1 MKDYMTTVAW
11 DGTYLAADTLST
23 DNWGLKG
30 HANKIL
36 EGENFI
42 LGIAGPQGLI
52 LAWWR
57 QVQSL
62 PASSVIAHGYTH
74 YEREHNNPS
83 MILVTAHKAYKLDGP
98 VFIELEEGEKV
109 AIGSGRDFAMAA
121 MYLGKEAGE
130 AVLVAAHFDVNTNN
144 RVQVVQ
150 RPAP

>member
-1 MKDYMTTVAW
+1 MTTVAW
-11 DGTYLAADTLST
+11 DGFTMACDSLAVDS
-23 DNWGLKG
+23 WGLKSR
-30 HANKIL
+30 ADKVL

-42 LGIAGPQGLI
+42 LGIAGNHGQI

-98 VFIELEEGEKV
+98 VFIALEEGAQH
-109 AIGSGRDFAMAA
+109 AIGSGRDFALAA
-121 MYLGKEAGE
+121 MYLGKTAAE
-130 AVLVAAHFDVNTNN
+130 AVEIASRFDNNTNN
-144 RVQVVQ
+144 RIQKYE
-150 RPAP
+150 RPNP